1 MDEAFINPF
10 RQVHL
15 AVGMVRKATV
25 DAAVIY
31 LGGSKGTKEEEK
43 DEATHFQEEKLTLK
57 SCSKRNRK
65 EKAKS
70 KSSKEEEKD
79 EATHFRRKR
88 SSDWTLRTA

>member
-31 LGGSKGTKEEEK
+31 LGSSKGSKEEEK
-43 DEATHFQEEKLTLK
+43 DETTHFQEEKLTLK
-57 SCSKRNRK
+57 SRSKRKGKNQNQQRGG
-65 EKAKS
+65 EG
-70 KSSKEEEKD
+70 
-79 EATHFRRKR
+79 
-88 SSDWTLRTA
+88 